1 MLFGIQTSK
10 NWISQEECD
19 AIQYEYRR
27 KMNRYLLIFVLIP
40 FITLLI
46 PYTSIAITVWMI
58 WLMAAIVAFQL
69 PFALNNKRLKQLKQ
83 ERCGIKTDSN
93 IIYPEIK
100 PAGNIRALKKTDFLL
115 PNLLCI
121 GIVVFS
127 LFCLHDER
135 FELYSFLIITF
146 AVCTPLFYLCA
157 LLMDRSK
164 SKIISTDIDVNIN
177 YARATKK
184 LWKDFSKTCI
194 WFNTLFTAVLLAIV
208 LLKNASVDFTIDV
221 ILWGSIL
228 YCVLLLF
235 LCGFIWKKKL
245 QLDEEYADKMDVA
258 DENDENAWIGGILY
272 YNPKDPHTM
281 VDKNFG
287 IGTTVNMATPVGKT
301 TTLIGILACLSIP
314 ILCVWMMMEEFT
326 PISLSITNNTLIAE
340 HWKTDYKI
348 PVDSITDVTLLE
360 ELPRTSKVSGTGMD
374 NLEKVTFRTSGDG
387 KIQCFLNPQNDLFL
401 RFTADGTIYYMSG
414 FDDEETMAIYDAL
427 LTSAP

>member
-1 MLFGIQTSK
+1 MSTILNIIFFVSMYPVIFLLYYNFKSEGKQKRNMLFGIQTSK

-135 FELYSFLIITF
+135 FELYSFRLRQF
-146 AVCTPLFYLCA
+146 LLPQLFV
-157 LLMDRSK
+157 M
-164 SKIISTDIDVNIN
+164 T
-177 YARATKK
+177 
-184 LWKDFSKTCI
+184 
-194 WFNTLFTAVLLAIV
+194 
-208 LLKNASVDFTIDV
+208 
-221 ILWGSIL
+221 
-228 YCVLLLF
+228 
-235 LCGFIWKKKL
+235 
-245 QLDEEYADKMDVA
+245 E
-258 DENDENAWIGGILY
+258 
-272 YNPKDPHTM
+272 
-281 VDKNFG
+281 
-287 IGTTVNMATPVGKT
+287 
-301 TTLIGILACLSIP
+301 
-314 ILCVWMMMEEFT
+314 
-326 PISLSITNNTLIAE
+326 
-340 HWKTDYKI
+340 
-348 PVDSITDVTLLE
+348 
-360 ELPRTSKVSGTGMD
+360 
-374 NLEKVTFRTSGDG
+374 
-387 KIQCFLNPQNDLFL
+387 
-401 RFTADGTIYYMSG
+401 
-414 FDDEETMAIYDAL
+414 
-427 LTSAP
+427 